1 MLFITRGDLTTCG
14 NLSRAPGDG
23 EPMSGSTEALMSSSV
38 GGESEFFLLLKP
50 LNLGIYSDVLLLNI
64 VAVQCSRSNGK
75 VASSRRSEKRVGA
88 ELRTEKLANVW
99 SVPNFRAGVVV
110 NIR

>member
-1 MLFITRGDLTTCG
+1 M
-14 NLSRAPGDG
+14 SRAPGDG

-64 VAVQCSRSNGK
+64 VVAVFEERWGG
-75 VASSRRSEKRVGA
+75 RELSEIRKRVGA